1 MSRVDAPRRRRS
13 FARLASSIEVP
24 NLIDIQLRSFARLV
38 DPEKGGL
45 RETIDDVS
53 PIEDYTGNLA
63 IQFGELSF
71 EEPAKSIAECREKDV
86 TYSRPLSVTVAFIN
100 RETGEIRE
108 QQVFM
113 GDFPWMTDR
122 GTFIINGTER
132 VVVTQL
138 VRSPGA
144 YVMEPKD
151 KEKQVFTAN
160 LMPARGSWLELE
172 IDKKGKVF
180 VRIDRKRKL
189 PVTVLLRSLLKRV
202 YENEKLNFSAKLGF
216 TDDELLE
223 LFEDSRYIRNTIA
236 ADPPHAEPRSEDFFK
251 RVEALSKKLK
261 GATHKNDAALDP
273 DAICDLLDWVT
284 DDKRK
289 WKEAQG
295 EEVAELTQLLT
306 EELERFALN
315 RNAGLIELFKK
326 QRPGEPPSVDAAEAL
341 LNQMFFD
348 PKRYDLTRVGRYKL
362 NARLGTG
369 VDLNTRTLTV
379 EDIVALIKELVLL
392 PKLLGIPEDDEVEIK
407 DFAAEAQS
415 LPREPVADH
424 LDEYEHF
431 GNRRLRTVG
440 ELIQDAFRVGLYRME
455 RVVRERLTTEDE
467 DTITPQTIV
476 NIRPVVA
483 AMKEFFG
490 SSQLSQFMDQTNSLA
505 GLTHRRRL
513 SALGAGGLTRER
525 APIEVRDVHP
535 THYGRMCPIETPEG
549 PNVGLIGSLAS
560 YAEISDFGFITT
572 PYRVVKDGLVTSK
585 IVHLDA
591 TQEEEQLVAQA
602 NHPLDEKTGK
612 LRGPEVICRTQ
623 AGKYVTV
630 PPKEVNLVDVAP
642 QQLWSVATAMI
653 PFLEHDDANRALMGS
668 NMQRQAVPL
677 LVADAPLVGTGME
690 ARAALDTGDILLAGI
705 NGTVTFVDAHRIVI
719 EGKEREEHLLNK
731 FQRSNQ
737 GTLIHQRPRVK
748 NGDKVKA
755 GQALADGASTDHGE
769 MALGKNL
776 MVAFMA
782 WEGYNFEDAIILSSR
797 IVKDDEL
804 TSIHIEEH
812 EAKARATKLG
822 PEEITRDIPNRSEE
836 SLRNLDDRG
845 VIRVGAE
852 VLSGDLLVG
861 KVTPKGE
868 TELTAEE
875 KLIRAIFKEK
885 AREVRDTSLK
895 VPHGEGGVVI
905 DVQTFSRDDDDELET
920 GVDHLVRVFVA
931 TKRKISEGD
940 KLAGRHGNK
949 GVISKIV
956 DEQDMPFL
964 EDGTP
969 VDVIL
974 NPLGVPSRMNVGQIL
989 ETHLGWAAAQGWY
1002 DDGSEA
1008 YKLSRQDDNR
1018 VYVSTPVFDGASVDD
1033 VDTALVK
1040 WQDEHKGR
1048 IQMDIDKSKPVGTQA
1063 SGKFTL
1069 FNGRTGEPFE
1079 QQVTV
1084 GYMYILKLLHL
1095 VDDKIHARS
1104 TGPYSLVTQQPL
1116 GGKAQFGGQRFG
1128 EMEVWALEAY
1138 GAAYTLQEMLTV
1150 KSDDTVGR
1158 VKAYEA
1164 IVKGENIPEP
1174 SIPESFKVLLK
1185 EMQSLGLDVN
1195 VVSEA
1200 GERAEI
1206 PSEEDDLLRA
1216 AEELGIDLSGVRAGA
1231 GADQAEGAELK
1242 KDAEAGGKEAAAEQT
1257 KAEDPA

>member
-1 MSRVDAPRRRRS
+1 MAAVDAVRTRRS
-13 FARLASSIEVP
+13 FARLKKAVEVP
-24 NLIDIQLRSFARLV
+24 NLIDIQRRSFEWLT
-38 DPEKGGL
+38 DPSKGGL
-45 RETIDDVS
+45 RETIDDIS

-63 IQFGELSF
+63 VQFGEF
-71 EEPAKSIAECREKDV
+71 TFDEPVASLEQCREKDL
-86 TYSRPLSVTVAFIN
+86 TYARPLTITVAFIN

-108 QQVFM
+108 QSVFM

-122 GTFIINGTER
+122 GTFVINGTER

-144 YVMEPKD
+144 YLMEPKD
-151 KEKQVFTAN
+151 REKQVFIAN

-189 PVTVLLRSLLKRV
+189 PVTVLLRAMGYATDEEILRLFDNSL
-202 YENEKLNFSAKLGF
+202 
-216 TDDELLE
+216 
-223 LFEDSRYIRNTIA
+223 YIRNTL
-236 ADPPHAEPRSEDFFK
+236 DSDTEVTRSE
-251 RVEALSKKLK
+251 E
-261 GATHKNDAALDP
+261 GA
-273 DAICDLLDWVT
+273 
-284 DDKRK
+284 
-289 WKEAQG
+289 
-295 EEVAELTQLLT
+295 
-306 EELERFALN
+306 
-315 RNAGLIELFKK
+315 LIELFKK
-326 QRPGEPPSVDAAEAL
+326 QRPGEPPTVDNAKTL
-341 LNQMFFD
+341 LNQLFFD

-362 NARLGTG
+362 NSRLGLD
-369 VDLNTRTLTV
+369 VDIDKRTLTHD
-379 EDIVALIKELVLL
+379 DILELVRELVLL
-392 PKLLGIPEDDEVEIK
+392 PKRLGLPEDGEVEIK
-407 DFAAEAQS
+407 DYAAEAMS
-415 LPREPVADH
+415 MPREPVADR

-440 ELIQDAFRVGLYRME
+440 ELIQEAFRIGLYRME
-455 RVVRERLTTEDE
+455 RVVRERLTTEDA
-467 DTITPQTIV
+467 DTITPQTII

-483 AMKEFFG
+483 ALKEFFG

-549 PNVGLIGSLAS
+549 PNIGLIGSLS
-560 YAEISDFGFITT
+560 SFAEVSEYGFVTT
-572 PYRVVKDGLVTSK
+572 PYRVVKDGVVTEQV
-585 IVHLDA
+585 VHLDA
-591 TQEEEQLVAQA
+591 TQEEQRVIAQA
-602 NHPLDEKTGK
+602 NTPVDAKSGRLKGAEI
-612 LRGPEVICRTQ
+612 LCRTQ
-623 AGKYVTV
+623 AGQYVTV
-630 PPKEVNLVDVAP
+630 GPKDVDLVDVSP
-642 QQLWSVATAMI
+642 EQIWSVATAMI

-677 LVADAPLVGTGME
+677 LKTDAPLVGTGME
-690 ARAALDTGDILLAGI
+690 RRAALDTGDVLLAEEA
-705 NGTVTFVDAHRIVI
+705 GTVDYVDANQIVVVGTSG
-719 EGKEREEHLLNK
+719 GKREYELQK
-731 FQRSNQ
+731 FMRSNQ
-737 GTLIHQRPRVK
+737 GTLIHHKPRVRT
-748 NGDKVKA
+748 GQKVKA
-755 GQALADGASTDHGE
+755 GDVLADGSSTDRGE

-776 MVAFMA
+776 MVAFMS
-782 WEGYNFEDAIILSSR
+782 WEGYNFEDAIILSKR
-797 IVKDDEL
+797 LVQDDEL
-804 TSIHIEEH
+804 TSIHIEEY
-812 EAKARATKLG
+812 EVDARTTKLG
-822 PEEITRDIPNRSEE
+822 EEEITRDIPNRSEE

-845 VIRVGAE
+845 IVRVGAE
-852 VLSGDLLVG
+852 VISGDLLVG

-905 DVQTFSRDDDDELET
+905 DVKTFRRDDGDDLAP
-920 GVDHLVRVFVA
+920 GVNELVRVFVA
-931 TKRKISEGD
+931 KKRKISEGD

-956 DEQDMPFL
+956 DVQDMPFL

-1002 DDGSEA
+1002 DDASDAYRGARDGGGNGSA
-1008 YKLSRQDDNR
+1008 GR
-1018 VYVSTPVFDGASVDD
+1018 VYVSTPVFDGATVQD
-1033 VDTALVK
+1033 VDEALVR
-1040 WQDEHKGR
+1040 WQDEHRGR
-1048 IQMDIDKSKPVGTQA
+1048 IRMDIDKSRKPGERA
-1063 SGKFTL
+1063 SGKMTL
-1069 FNGRTGEPFE
+1069 YNGRTGEPFE
-1079 QQVTV
+1079 EQITV

-1128 EMEVWALEAY
+1128 EMEVWALEAF
-1138 GAAYTLQEMLTV
+1138 GAAYTLQEMLTI

-1164 IVKGENIPEP
+1164 IVKGENIAEP

-1185 EMQSLGLDVN
+1185 EMQSLALDVN
-1195 VVSEA
+1195 VVSEE
-1200 GERAEI
+1200 GQRADIRDED
-1206 PSEEDDLLRA
+1206 DDLLRA
-1216 AEELGIDLSGVRAGA
+1216 AEELGIDLSGVRALA
-1231 GADQAEGAELK
+1231 GDAADEAVEGEEGEESGESDTEERDIDDEAPLDDDLLAEEGGIDLEGLEELDEGNLAE
-1242 KDAEAGGKEAAAEQT
+1242 T
-1257 KAEDPA
+1257 